1 MLPGEDKRLGHAPRR
16 GLGQQGSYDTGSR
29 LKTARQSKVKQEL
42 ETEKRRWKGVTWRAK
57 VMWMQVQ
64 RKRGQGEA

>member
-16 GLGQQGSYDTGSR
+16 GLGQQGPYDTGSR

-42 ETEKRRWKGVTWRAK
+42 ETEKRRWKLEKEKEEGAEAISGV
-57 VMWMQVQ
+57 
-64 RKRGQGEA
+64 GQAQHQT